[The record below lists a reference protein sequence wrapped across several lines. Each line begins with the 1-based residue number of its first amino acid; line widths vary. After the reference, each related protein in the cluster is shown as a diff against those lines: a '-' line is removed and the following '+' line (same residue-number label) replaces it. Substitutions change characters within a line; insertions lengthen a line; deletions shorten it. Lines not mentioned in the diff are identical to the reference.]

1 MNQSA
6 SLELKHTA
14 EFYEVGGKNRDMK
27 SVLRVILANN

>member
-6 SLELKHTA
+6 SLELKHTV
-14 EFYEVGGKNRDMK
+14 EFYKGGGKNRNLK